1 MTNEIFFNT
10 LKDYFPDAECELKF
24 NSDFELLVDV
34 ILSAQCTDKR
44 VNEVTEK
51 LYKKA
56 NTPKAFLEMGQQ
68 QLEKEIYSCG
78 FYHNKAKNILAMSK
92 DLVEKYDGKLPTN
105 YDDMLSLAGVGR
117 KTANVVFSIL
127 HHTNVIAV
135 DTHVLRVSNRLGFCD
150 TQDAY
155 KCEMA
160 LTEKFK
166 NNLDKLHFK
175 MVLFGRYICKAKN
188 PDCSRCKFTQ
198 DCKYF
203 NQKT

>member
-1 MTNEIFFNT
+1 MFLDRVTITIKAGDGGNGCTSFFRSKLTMNGG
-10 LKDYFPDAECELKF
+10 PD
-24 NSDFELLVDV
+24 
-34 ILSAQCTDKR
+34 
-44 VNEVTEK
+44 
-51 LYKKA
+51 
-56 NTPKAFLEMGQQ
+56 G
-68 QLEKEIYSCG
+68 G
-78 FYHNKAKNILAMSK
+78 
-92 DLVEKYDGKLPTN
+92 DGGK
-105 YDDMLSLAGVGR
+105 GG
-117 KTANVVFSIL
+117 NVVFSIL

-188 PDCSRCKFTQ
+188 PDCSRCKFIQ

>member
-92 DLVEKYDGKLPTN
+92 DLVEKYNGKLPTN

-150 TQDAY
+150 TQ
-155 KCEMA
+155 
-160 LTEKFK
+160 
-166 NNLDKLHFK
+166 
-175 MVLFGRYICKAKN
+175 VLQRPRLLLSEHASHHRERRRGCWRHVPSDYA
-188 PDCSRCKFTQ
+188 
-198 DCKYF
+198 
-203 NQKT
+203 